1 MEFNIYSFDELTTQQ
16 LYDMMAHRF
25 EVFVLGRGDIYRDF
39 DYFDQQAKH
48 LIATDEN
55 GKVQGY
61 VRLLSSGLHYD
72 GYAENAFGRL
82 SVKQEARCHG
92 LGKELVRRACAYLI
106 ENNKCKLVRISAMA
120 YLEDYYAKLG
130 FVRTSDVFDIQGVP
144 HVTMLYQ
151 PE

>member
-55 GKVQGY
+55 GRVQGY
-61 VRLLSSGLHYD
+61 VRLLPSELHYD

-92 LGKELVRRACAYLI
+92 LVAVMGMLKDTAVPQVLHTLAPYLRNGLSGGLLCKAGFRAYL
-106 ENNKCKLVRISAMA
+106 
-120 YLEDYYAKLG
+120 
-130 FVRTSDVFDIQGVP
+130 
-144 HVTMLYQ
+144 
-151 PE
+151 